1 VPARISGQYVA
12 HCSEPLRPGC
22 WTLAVRGVLAHELHV
37 LKRTVTRGSEPESS
51 FHACDVHVLAVA
63 GVLNNEPHPMPKLTP
78 SAFFKPSQA
87 LPQGTSMACPHV
99 AGTVALII
107 SQAKAVGR
115 TLTLAQILAALQD
128 TAQPLSCP
136 VVEPY
141 VPYVRPP
148 AHAGPGCAGVRVA
161 VMINVRALWGRHIMA
176 GHPAGQTD
184 PSATSPTPISTA
196 VTDASVSRV
205 LSTLPPAQLDQ

>member
-1 VPARISGQYVA
+1 MNCTYRNELSLVAQNLNHLFMRVTFMSLPSPGCSPMSRIQCQSLPHR
-12 HCSEPLRPGC
+12 HCS
-22 WTLAVRGVLAHELHV
+22 
-37 LKRTVTRGSEPESS
+37 S
-51 FHACDVHVLAVA
+51 
-63 GVLNNEPHPMPKLTP
+63 PHK
-78 SAFFKPSQA
+78 A

-148 AHAGPGCAGVRVA
+148 AHAGPGCVGVRVA
-161 VMINVRALWGRHIMA
+161 VMIDVRAPRGRHYGRSSSWA
-176 GHPAGQTD
+176 DSLLLP
-184 PSATSPTPISTA
+184 
-196 VTDASVSRV
+196 V
-205 LSTLPPAQLDQ
+205 LPVRPRFQPP